1 MRSIENSS
9 HPGIV
14 NLMLYID
21 LFKSLERARWNME
34 TDIPWASFDPSLL
47 SDEQAMTIKMNAITE
62 WAALPATEMF
72 LRDFMHDSDFS
83 AFMSIW
89 FYEEQKHALVLMD
102 YLRRFK
108 PEFAP
113 TEAELHAVRFPFD
126 PAPPMETLMLHFC
139 GEVRLTQWYK
149 CASEWHA
156 EPVIKFI
163 YETLSRDEGRHGG
176 AYLQYMKRA
185 LAKDR
190 APVAAAFAKIGF
202 LMASSKRAD
211 KALHPTN
218 LHVNETL
225 FPNDT
230 VQSRL
235 PNPEWMEHWLDNQIQ
250 FDDKWENKVVGGILR
265 NLSNLLGQ
273 TFESVR
279 DLNKY
284 RKQMLAVPG

>member
-1 MRSIENSS
+1 
-9 HPGIV
+9 
-14 NLMLYID
+14 MLYFG
-21 LFKSLERARWNME
+21 LYKSLERARWNMD
-34 TDIPWASFDPSLL
+34 TDIPWDKFDVSLL
-47 SDEQAMTIKMNAITE
+47 NDEQALTIKMNAITE

-72 LRDFMHDSDFS
+72 LRDFMDDSDFS

-89 FYEEQKHALVLMD
+89 FYEEQKHALVLIE
-102 YLRRFK
+102 YLRRFR
-108 PEFAP
+108 PEFVP
-113 TEAELHAVRFPFD
+113 SEEELHAVRFPFD

-149 CASEWHA
+149 CAAEWHT

-163 YETLSRDEGRHGG
+163 YETISRDEGRHGG

-190 APVAAAFAKIGF
+190 ASVAAAFAKIGF
-202 LMASSKRAD
+202 LMASSRRSD

-235 PNPEWMEHWLDNQIQ
+235 PNPEWLEYWLDEQIR
-250 FDDKWENKVVGGILR
+250 FDEAWENKVVGAILR

-273 TFESVR
+273 TFENVR
-279 DLNKY
+279 DLNRY
-284 RKQMLAVPG
+284 RKQALAAP

>member
-1 MRSIENSS
+1 
-9 HPGIV
+9 
-14 NLMLYID
+14 MLYID

-34 TDIPWASFDPSLL
+34 TDIPWAKFDPSLL
-47 SDEQAMTIKMNAITE
+47 TDEQAMTIKMNAITE

-72 LRDFMHDSDFS
+72 LRDFGHDSDFS

-113 TEAELHAVRFPFD
+113 TEAELHEVRFPFD

-149 CASEWHA
+149 CASEWHD

-202 LMASSKRAD
+202 LMASSKRSD
-211 KALHPTN
+211 KPLHPTN

-235 PNPEWMEHWLDNQIQ
+235 PNPEWMEHWLDQQIR

-284 RKQMLAVPG
+284 RKQMLAIPTH

>member
-1 MRSIENSS
+1 
-9 HPGIV
+9 
-14 NLMLYID
+14 MLYID

-34 TDIPWASFDPSLL
+34 TDIPWASFDPALL
-47 SDEQAMTIKMNAITE
+47 TDEQAVTIKMNAITE

-72 LRDFMHDSDFS
+72 LRDFVHDSDFS

-113 TEAELHAVRFPFD
+113 TEEELHAVRFPFD

-149 CASEWHA
+149 CASEWHT

-190 APVAAAFAKIGF
+190 APVGAAFAKIGF

-211 KALHPTN
+211 KPLHPTN
-218 LHVNETL
+218 LHVNEAL

-235 PNPEWMEHWLDNQIQ
+235 PNPEWMEHWLDEQIQ
-250 FDDKWENKVVGGILR
+250 FNDIWENRVVGGILR

-284 RKQMLAVPG
+284 RKQMLAVPS

>member
-1 MRSIENSS
+1 
-9 HPGIV
+9 
-14 NLMLYID
+14 MLYID

-34 TDIPWASFDPSLL
+34 TDIPWAQFDPALL
-47 SDEQAMTIKMNAITE
+47 TDEQAMTIKMNAITE

-72 LRDFMHDSDFS
+72 LRDFTQDSDFS

-102 YLRRFK
+102 YLRRFR

-113 TEAELHAVRFPFD
+113 TEEELHAVRFPFD

-149 CASEWHA
+149 CAAEWHD

-185 LAKDR
+185 LVKDR
-190 APVAAAFAKIGF
+190 PPVAAAFAKIGF
-202 LMASSKRAD
+202 LMASSKRSD

-235 PNPEWMEHWLDNQIQ
+235 PNPEWMEHWLDQQIR
-250 FDDKWENKVVGGILR
+250 FDEKWENKVIGGILR
-265 NLSNLLGQ
+265 NLSSLLGES
-273 TFESVR
+273 FSSVR

-284 RKQMLAVPG
+284 RKLMLAA

>member
-1 MRSIENSS
+1 
-9 HPGIV
+9 
-14 NLMLYID
+14 MLYID

-34 TDIPWASFDPSLL
+34 TDIPWAQFDPALL

-72 LRDFMHDSDFS
+72 LRDFTQDSDFS

-89 FYEEQKHALVLMD
+89 FYEEQKHALVLID
-102 YLRRFK
+102 YLRRFR
-108 PEFAP
+108 PDFAP
-113 TEAELHAVRFPFD
+113 TEEELHAVRFPFD

-149 CASEWHA
+149 CAAEWHN

-185 LAKDR
+185 LARDR

-202 LMASSKRAD
+202 LMASSKRSD

-235 PNPEWMEHWLDNQIQ
+235 PDPEWMEHWLDQQIR
-250 FDDKWENKVVGGILR
+250 FDEKWENKVIGGILR
-265 NLSNLLGQ
+265 NLSNLLGES
-273 TFESVR
+273 FSSVR

-284 RKQMLAVPG
+284 RKLMLAA

>member
-1 MRSIENSS
+1 
-9 HPGIV
+9 
-14 NLMLYID
+14 MLYID

-34 TDIPWASFDPSLL
+34 TDIPWAQFDPALL

-72 LRDFMHDSDFS
+72 LRDFTQDSDFS

-89 FYEEQKHALVLMD
+89 FYEEQKHALVLID
-102 YLRRFK
+102 YLRRFR

-113 TEAELHAVRFPFD
+113 TEEELHAVRFPFD

-149 CASEWHA
+149 CAAEWHD

-185 LAKDR
+185 LARDR

-202 LMASSKRAD
+202 LMASSKRSD

-235 PNPEWMEHWLDNQIQ
+235 PDPEWMEHWLDQQIR
-250 FDDKWENKVVGGILR
+250 FDEKWENKVIGGILR
-265 NLSNLLGQ
+265 NLSNLLGES
-273 TFESVR
+273 FSSVR

-284 RKQMLAVPG
+284 RKLMLAA